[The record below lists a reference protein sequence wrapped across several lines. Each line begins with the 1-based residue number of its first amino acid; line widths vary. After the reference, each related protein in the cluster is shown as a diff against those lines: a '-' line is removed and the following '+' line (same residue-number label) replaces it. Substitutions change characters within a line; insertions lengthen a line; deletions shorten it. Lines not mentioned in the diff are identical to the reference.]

1 MKVMVDWS
9 RPVTTIQHT
18 LAKRAG
24 LRACGDIKW
33 LFSEDEEPEYS
44 SCEHTV
50 PVMDWMGRTQ
60 LIMAK
65 GVS

>member
-9 RPVTTIQHT
+9 RPDTTIQHT
-18 LAKRAG
+18 VAKRAG

-44 SCEHTV
+44 SCEYTV
-50 PVMDWMGRTQ
+50 PVMD
-60 LIMAK
+60 
-65 GVS
+65 